1 MPQSKQKRRAASGRK
16 SKAGQRF
23 GAHMSIAGG
32 LHHAFEHAEAAG
44 CDCLQVFVKNQRQ
57 WSAKPHSDEEVA
69 AWKEAAART
78 GIAPV
83 VAHATY
89 LINLAAAD
97 GDVRK
102 KSVAAFADEFQRCH
116 SLGIVGLVVHP
127 GAHMGD
133 GDETGIRRIADALDE
148 VERLVGDVRPKVLL
162 ECTAGQ
168 GTAIGWRF
176 EHLAE
181 IRGRVRSPERIGV
194 CMDTCHLFAAGYELR
209 TPTGYDETMAAF
221 DRVVGLENLVCIHV
235 NDSVRELGS
244 RVDRHAGIGEGEI
257 GLAGFRHLVRDE
269 RLASVPKILET
280 PKGTDVKGRDLDR
293 VNLGKLR
300 RLCKT
305 SSATRQ

>member
-1 MPQSKQKRRAASGRK
+1 
-16 SKAGQRF
+16 
-23 GAHMSIAGG
+23 MSIAGG

-57 WSAKPHSDEEVA
+57 WTAKPLTDEEIA
-69 AWKEAAART
+69 AWNGAEART
-78 GIAPV
+78 RISPV

-97 GDVRK
+97 GDVRN
-102 KSVAAFADEFQRCH
+102 KSVAAFAVELMRCH
-116 SLGIVGLVVHP
+116 ALGITGLVVHP

-148 VERLVGDVRPKVLL
+148 VERLVGDVRAKVLL

-168 GTAIGWRF
+168 GSAIGWRF

-181 IRGRVRSPERIGV
+181 IRGRVRSPERVGV
-194 CMDTCHLFAAGYELR
+194 CIDTCHLFAAGYELR
-209 TPTGYDETMAAF
+209 TQTGYDETMAAF
-221 DRVVGLENLVCIHV
+221 DRVVGLEHLACIHV

-244 RVDRHAGIGEGEI
+244 RVDRHAAIGEGEI

-269 RLASVPKILET
+269 RLAAVPKILET
-280 PKGTDVKGRDLDR
+280 PKGTDAKGRDLDR

-305 SSATRQ
+305 ASATRR